1 MNDRLKQTNEGNQLL
16 VNRFARVAAIW
27 EIIDQLRGE
36 PGCPWDRKQTPES
49 VQTYLVEEA
58 HEAAAA
64 VRAGEILEAGE
75 ELGDLLFMVLFLIH
89 LYEENG
95 NFSLEDVCQSIS
107 DKMIRRHPHVF
118 GDVVVQSTQDVRDN
132 WEKIKAG
139 ESSAKG
145 KETSLN
151 DVPRSL
157 PALMRAYRMLSR
169 LAQEDP
175 SWNHAAEQS
184 GQLSILVAHLIQWLQ
199 EGNQASAAAYG
210 RLLLALVNLARLDGH
225 RAEDCLQQ
233 ALQALVDVQ
242 ASGPGE

>member
-1 MNDRLKQTNEGNQLL
+1 MNDRLKQTPEVDQL
-16 VNRFARVAAIW
+16 VVTRFARVAAIW

-89 LYEENG
+89 LYEESG
-95 NFSLEDVCQSIS
+95 DFSLEDVCRSIS

-169 LAQEDP
+169 LAQDDP
-175 SWNHAAEQS
+175 SWNQGAEQTWQTVS
-184 GQLSILVAHLIQWLQ
+184 QVSHLTQMLQDGKKVSGEVYGQL
-199 EGNQASAAAYG
+199 
-210 RLLLALVNLARLDGH
+210 LLSLVNLARLDGH

-233 ALQALVDVQ
+233 ALQTLVKV
-242 ASGPGE
+242 